1 MRKLLKYLKPYWLYV
16 ILAPLLMIVEVGSE
30 LLMPKIMS
38 YIVDIGVANHDF
50 SYIISRGILRVYNL
64 LIKGIYGLWY
74 RYKKRYA

>member
-38 YIVDIGVANHDF
+38 
-50 SYIISRGILRVYNL
+50 
-64 LIKGIYGLWY
+64 
-74 RYKKRYA
+74 